1 LLNFVKDYKL
11 IFGGKTMPIVTLSS
25 KGQLVIPKEIREAL
39 GLKPR
44 QKVFFKIVKDHLVE
58 IAPLP
63 EDPVRHFCGIFKE
76 GTSLTG
82 ALFKQR
88 EEDKQHEEKKLAR
101 FLRASRLSKARR

>member
-1 LLNFVKDYKL
+1 
-11 IFGGKTMPIVTLSS
+11 MPISTLSS

-39 GLKPR
+39 GVKPG

-76 GTSLTG
+76 GPSLTR
-82 ALFKQR
+82 ALLKER
-88 EEDKQHEEKKLAR
+88 EEDRKREEKKLNR
-101 FLRASRLSKARR
+101 FIRTSRVSKAGK